1 MSDKNL
7 WFGFL
12 DAGKKSTAVL
22 IDDRLST
29 GTPKTVYVFNL
40 ARGQILEYDR
50 AIIESKLR
58 ELTAEEKGHMEQLK
72 GAYGKALQEFRPRGV
87 GLNKLL
93 EAQPAKRA
101 PARTEEATEEFGFEE
116 NEEAEWSEGEAEE
129 EDEEEIEE

>member
-12 DAGKKSTAVL
+12 DAGKKSSAVL

-29 GTPKTVYVFNL
+29 GTAKTVYAFNL

-50 AIIESKLR
+50 TIIEPRLR
-58 ELTAEEKGHMEQLK
+58 ELTAEEKGVMDELK
-72 GAYGKALQEFRPRGV
+72 GAYGKALQEFRPRGI

-93 EAQPAKRA
+93 EAPPTKRPA
-101 PARTEEATEEFGFEE
+101 ARTEETVEEFGFEE
-116 NEEAEWSEGEAEE
+116 PEEGEWGEGEAEE
-129 EDEEEIEE
+129 EEEEPEE